1 MQDLPAAES
10 PDAASPAAE
19 HEERHRRAQRRWRDR
34 SRPSALAWVAGL
46 SLHLAVV
53 LLLA

>member
-1 MQDLPAAES
+1 MRDLTAAES
-10 PDAASPAAE
+10 DE
-19 HEERHRRAQRRWRDR
+19 IRGRVHQRRRDR

-53 LLLA
+53 LLLV